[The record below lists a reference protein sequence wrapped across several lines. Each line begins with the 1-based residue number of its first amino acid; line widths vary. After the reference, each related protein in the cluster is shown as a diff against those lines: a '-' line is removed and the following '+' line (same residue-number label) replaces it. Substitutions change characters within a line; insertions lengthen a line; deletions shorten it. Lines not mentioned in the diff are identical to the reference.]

1 MLVPAGS
8 TPAGSVARRLRSGCI
23 VAVNP
28 KVRR

>member
-8 TPAGSVARRLRSGCI
+8 TPAGSVARRLRSGV